1 MTGLKSSEV
10 HWVMNSYLGVS
21 DGYLADF
28 SYRTHREFYP
38 AYCNL
43 SIDPDT
49 FQGTTR
55 ERFAAILG
63 SRDPLTQ
70 AAILRGIASKYPL
83 GSAHTRTAAT
93 HKTLL
98 DLAARCASV
107 VAVGPPNPE
116 ISSRVVEHALKDAAA
131 LLETRNPVSA
141 VDRAHTALHGY
152 LKEACQRKGIEF
164 PPDAMATSLLK
175 LLRQQHPALMRLGL
189 QHESIVKLL
198 QSMSSIVDA
207 LAPLRN
213 RASLAHANEELLSR
227 DEAMLAINAVHTL
240 IQFLDA
246 KLMANLPAAQAPA
259 TDS

>member
-1 MTGLKSSEV
+1 MAGLKSSEI
-10 HWVMNSYLGVS
+10 HWVVNSYLGVS

-28 SYRTHREFYP
+28 SYRTHRDFYP
-38 AYCNL
+38 GYCDL
-43 SIDPDT
+43 VIDLDA
-49 FQGTTR
+49 FHGTTR
-55 ERFAAILG
+55 ERFVAILG
-63 SRDPLTQ
+63 SRDPLAQ
-70 AAILRGIASKYPL
+70 AAILRGISSKYPQ
-83 GSAHTRTAAT
+83 GSGHLRTAAA

-107 VAVGPPNPE
+107 VAVGPPSPK
-116 ISSRVVEHALKDAAA
+116 ISSQVVDRALKDTSA
-131 LLETRNPVSA
+131 LLESRDPVSA

-152 LKEACQRKGIEF
+152 LKEACQREGIEY

-175 LLRQQHPALMRLGL
+175 LLRQQHPALIRLGP

-227 DEAMLAINAVHTL
+227 DEAKLAINAVHTL

-246 KLMANLPAAQAPA
+246 KLLANVPAAQAPVS
-259 TDS
+259 DS